1 VLVVVVVVIVVV
13 AAAAAVVLVVLVV
26 VVLVVLVFRIV
37 LVVLVVFFAFCR
49 WGRKLLFPSTLP
61 LALAGVGGYE
71 WWLYLRDY
79 LALFIFLF
87 L

>member
-1 VLVVVVVVIVVV
+1 MVVVVVVVIVVV
-13 AAAAAVVLVVLVV
+13 AAAAVVLVV
-26 VVLVVLVFRIV
+26 VVLVVLVFRIVLVV

-79 LALFIFLF
+79 LALFIYLF